1 MKKLMNLLLT
11 LIAAVF
17 VVTAPAK
24 SYAAEE
30 QGNEE
35 LIKEYDQQF
44 DSWVSDGLSLQQ
56 IRLNTLYWIHEKHLK
71 GKNTEFKAHMKQ
83 REKEL
88 QDNK

>member
-1 MKKLMNLLLT
+1 MNKILNFLVT
-11 LIAAVF
+11 TAIAVF
-17 VVTAPAK
+17 VVITPAK

-30 QGNEE
+30 QSNEE

-71 GKNTEFKAHMKQ
+71 GKNPEFKAHMKQ